1 MSEWVLSSG
10 NSPTSMTRVFLGV
23 DTGYDPS
30 FHDWLLALP
39 QGMVQKCRTRRKSPS
54 RLMVRTSTSAPW
66 PMCSCLMAP
75 MSITH
80 SSKMAGA
87 GGIGSIRGGYGAERV
102 GEGST
107 KGEGRTVGRPAADA
121 AVGVEEEVGEC
132 GGDRLSEIV

>member
-1 MSEWVLSSG
+1 MLSFG

-66 PMCSCLMAP
+66 PMCSCLMVP

-87 GGIGSIRGGYGAERV
+87 GGIGVSEGDTVLNGLEKEARKARGGLW
-102 GEGST
+102 
-107 KGEGRTVGRPAADA
+107 ADPQPMPLW
-121 AVGVEEEVGEC
+121 EW
-132 GGDRLSEIV
+132 RKK